1 MVDFSNVLKFGS
13 DKSSGT
19 EYKNGLL
26 KKNILVQLSAS
37 GGVTIAELAKGL
49 NVSVPTVTKL
59 LSDLREDGYLEDN
72 G

>member
-37 GGVTIAELAKGL
+37 GDQIIVGPERRRISG
-49 NVSVPTVTKL
+49 
-59 LSDLREDGYLEDN
+59 G
-72 G
+72 